1 MKDMLINVMVSM
13 MPLMKPFMWFG
24 IVAAVLGLI
33 FIITKILF
41 KGNTDKGITW
51 SSKIVFSVLM
61 FFILAQITG
70 QLLSMPPAINFG
82 DSTKF
87 EFILISF
94 WQISLAFFIAA
105 LIIKFI
111 GKANKSYAS

>member
-1 MKDMLINVMVSM
+1 MKDVLINIMVSM

-24 IVAAVLGLI
+24 VVVAVLGLI
-33 FIITKILF
+33 FIIAKTLF
-41 KGNTDKGITW
+41 KGNTDKGISW
-51 SSKIVFSVLM
+51 SSKIVFSVSI
-61 FFILAQITG
+61 FFILAQIAG

-94 WQISLAFFIAA
+94 WQISLAFFISA
-105 LIIKFI
+105 LIIKFG
-111 GKANKSYAS
+111 GKVNKSYAA